1 MSFHKDILAWAKKSE
16 ARITATYR
24 RSIEL
29 LADEMRRSV
38 REGGNLP
45 FLTGNLSRSLLAST
59 SAMPSVGGPKEEYVG
74 QDVNAIAV
82 TLTPKQT
89 VWIGYQAIYARRL
102 NYGFVGSD
110 SKGRVYNQQ
119 GLYFVEKA
127 IAEWPAIVRRA
138 ANEIKSS
145 VN

>member
-1 MSFHKDILAWAKKSE
+1 MSFAKAVGAWARKSE
-16 ARITATYR
+16 RRIEATYR
-24 RSIEL
+24 RAIEL

-38 REGGNLP
+38 REGGNIP

-59 SAMPSVGGPKEEYVG
+59 SSMPSVGGPKQEYVG
-74 QDVNAIAV
+74 QDVGAV
-82 TLTPKQT
+82 TATLTPKQT

-138 ANEIKSS
+138 ASEIKAS